1 MSPRQ
6 DNSTM
11 NNLLFQ
17 IDKVQWWTLII
28 LCGTVGLAPFSPPH
42 VVEKLGMLMKGT
54 LIRPLDW
61 FDFFMHGFP
70 WVLLVLKVIAVLFK
84 QKM

>member
-1 MSPRQ
+1 
-6 DNSTM
+6 M

-28 LCGTVGLAPFSPPH
+28 LCGTLGLAPFSPPH